1 MKLTPLARRNLSSA
15 GVKPSTMLGGLSA
28 SSVVKYHWFA
38 RGRDALVGEGCAGD
52 GATRLDCGGKD
63 DVREECV
70 GGEGTAG
77 GTSRRPEGDLDG
89 RGGFGGRE
97 GGW

>member
-1 MKLTPLARRNLSSA
+1 
-15 GVKPSTMLGGLSA
+15 MLGELRP
-28 SSVVKYHWFA
+28 SSVVKYHWLA
-38 RGRDALVGEGCAGD
+38 RGRDVAVDDGCAGD
-52 GATRLDCGGKD
+52 GAPRLDCGGRD
-63 DVREECV
+63 VVREECV

-89 RGGFGGRE
+89 RGGFGGSE